1 MSPNPADKANKIF
14 QERKASCSQ
23 AIFAAYG
30 EHLGLGKIDFDTGL
44 KIGSAF
50 SGGIARTGNVCGAV
64 TGALMALGLKYG
76 DDENQNKV
84 NEVAVELLTEFET
97 INGTT
102 ICRDLIN
109 HDLITEVD
117 VKQAFANG
125 SFDNCPKF
133 VEDVTEIMD
142 KLLR

>member
-1 MSPNPADKANKIF
+1 MLPNPADKANKIF

-109 HDLITEVD
+109 HDLITEAD

-133 VEDVTEIMD
+133 VEDVTKIMD
-142 KLLR
+142 KLLS